1 MKVTREVVSDL
12 WPVYESGEASADT
25 RALVDEFLA
34 EDAEFAALLR
44 SRLALPHVEVPM
56 SPHTETMA
64 LKRTRDL
71 VHGRGWLRGVRLTAL
86 ALTALALVHL
96 FTSPSRRVEPRVIQD
111 GIAALVAWTVY
122 GVGIYVQRR
131 WALRA
136 RDR

>member
-1 MKVTREVVSDL
+1 MKVTRDVITDI
-12 WPVYESGEASADT
+12 WPVYEAGEASADT

-44 SRLALPHVEVPM
+44 SRLALPHVEAPM
-56 SPHTETMA
+56 SPHSETIA

-71 VHGRGWLRGVRLTAL
+71 VFGRGWLRGVRLAAL
-86 ALTALALVHL
+86 ALSALSLVHL
-96 FTSPSRRVEPRVIQD
+96 FTSPSGRVEPRVIQD

-131 WALRA
+131 WALRV
-136 RDR
+136 RNR